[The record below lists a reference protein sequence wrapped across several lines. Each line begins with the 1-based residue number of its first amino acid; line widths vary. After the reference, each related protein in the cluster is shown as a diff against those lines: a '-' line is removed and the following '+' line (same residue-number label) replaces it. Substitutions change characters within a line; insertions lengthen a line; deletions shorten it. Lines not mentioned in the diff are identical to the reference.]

1 MCAPTG
7 GVARRGV
14 RRARVVVRFSYP
26 EKRVYE
32 EGFGAA
38 CAARSNAT
46 GDANAITRLR
56 RVVVGI
62 DVAVLPLTDP
72 RATRGLLGVDHGV
85 EDVAIETTGG
95 GAAVDARKAGAKEV
109 EGDGFSGASVGVG
122 E

>member
-1 MCAPTG
+1 VCAPTG

-26 EKRVYE
+26 EQ
-32 EGFGAA
+32 GFGAA

>member
-1 MCAPTG
+1 MCGARASLFAFLIQTG
-7 GVARRGV
+7 HRPCH
-14 RRARVVVRFSYP
+14 RVLGGR
-26 EKRVYE
+26 
-32 EGFGAA
+32 
-38 CAARSNAT
+38 AARSNAT